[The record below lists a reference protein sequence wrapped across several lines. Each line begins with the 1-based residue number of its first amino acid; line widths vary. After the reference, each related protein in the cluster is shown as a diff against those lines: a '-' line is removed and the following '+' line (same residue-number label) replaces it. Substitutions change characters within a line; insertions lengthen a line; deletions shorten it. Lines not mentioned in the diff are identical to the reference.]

1 MGSNLGSISK
11 DVNLANPP
19 SDSVSELSWSPVA
32 NYLAVSS
39 WDQTVRIYDASQSV
53 TGEGK
58 ALFNFPAPVL
68 SCAFSHD
75 GAKVL
80 GGAADGSAR
89 LMDLGAGRE
98 AQQVAAHDA
107 PVRCVRFFGNPGMRD
122 PIAVTGSW
130 DQTVKY
136 WDLRQ
141 DRPLATLQCQERVY
155 AMDLC
160 QNLLVVATAE
170 RHVHIVQLSNP
181 GQIYK
186 TVTSPLKHQTRT
198 VTCIP
203 DASGFAIGSTE
214 GRTGFHYVDESN
226 SSQNFTF
233 RCHRDM
239 SGGKNTQDVFAV
251 NDVSFHPKYYT
262 FSTAGADGTFAF
274 WDKDAHH
281 RLKAFPSVGASI
293 TSTGFNHDGSIFA
306 YAVSYDWSKGFRFN
320 TPDHPTRVV
329 FHPVDDAECKPKN
342 PVKR

>member
-1 MGSNLGSISK
+1 MANNQGSIAK
-11 DVNLANPP
+11 DVSLANPP
-19 SDSVSELSWSPVA
+19 SDSISQLSWSPVA
-32 NYLAVSS
+32 NHLAVSS
-39 WDQTVRIYDASQSV
+39 WDQTVRIYDVSQSV

-58 ALFNFPAPVL
+58 ALFNLAAPVL
-68 SCAFSHD
+68 GCAFSPD

-89 LMDLGAGRE
+89 LMDLAAGKE

-107 PVRCVRFFGNPGMRD
+107 PVRCVRFCGN
-122 PIAVTGSW
+122 IAVTGSW

-160 QNLLVVATAE
+160 QNLLVVATAD
-170 RHVHIVQLSNP
+170 RHVHLVQLSNP
-181 GQIYK
+181 GQIYQ

-214 GRTGFHYVDESN
+214 GRTGFHYVDESK

-233 RCHRDM
+233 RCHRDLAA
-239 SGGKNTQDVFAV
+239 GKTAQNVYAV
-251 NDVSFHPKYYT
+251 NDISFHPKYYT

-281 RLKAFPSVGASI
+281 RLKPFPTVGGPI

-306 YAVSYDWSKGFRFN
+306 YAVSYDWSKGFRYN
-320 TPDHPTRVV
+320 TPEHPTRVGL
-329 FHPVDDAECKPKN
+329 HPVDDAECRPKGKN